1 MKNIILI
8 IAGALVGIILFQFL
22 FYSCEKRK
30 LNKQITLCK
39 EEVAACVNAPIKV
52 DTVRITD
59 ILKDTIY
66 LKYSYKITD
75 TVHESGAVDW
85 QAQTI
90 EQRFYSGIY
99 EHPQFEIHWSA
110 DVTGTLDRMTIN
122 PPSLIKSLIITKEK
136 TVDLTQYQE
145 PTNKEKSHL
154 YANMGGYFGASEGI
168 DVGLAYIRK
177 GGWGLRAG
185 VGTDFQG
192 LTYNCGL
199 LIRLK

>member
-1 MKNIILI
+1 M
-8 IAGALVGIILFQFL
+8 
-22 FYSCEKRK
+22 
-30 LNKQITLCK
+30 
-39 EEVAACVNAPIKV
+39 NAPVKV
-52 DTVRITD
+52 DTIIVSNYIV
-59 ILKDTIY
+59 DTIY
-66 LKYSYKITD
+66 LKYTYKVTD
-75 TVHESGAVDW
+75 TIHESGAVDW

-136 TVDLTQYQE
+136 TVDLTKYQQ

-154 YANMGGYFGASEGI
+154 YANMGGYFGSSEGI

-185 VGTDFQG
+185 IGTDFQG